1 MEDLRE
7 CINQLDSK
15 LLELLNERAKYV
27 KEIGIIK
34 KKNNLDVEVPEREA
48 ELLKKLTDTNNGPL
62 TSEMVTRIFQEI
74 IDTLKSLQ
82 K

>member
-34 KKNNLDVEVPEREA
+34 QKKNLDVEVPEREA

-62 TSEMVTRIFQEI
+62 TNEMVTRIFQESHLCLW
-74 IDTLKSLQ
+74 DQ
-82 K
+82 

>member
-34 KKNNLDVEVPEREA
+34 QKKNLDVEVPEREA

-62 TSEMVTRIFQEI
+62 TNEMVTRIFQEI
-74 IDTLKSLQ
+74 IDTLKILQ